1 MAQFRTDTKKL
12 DGSNLVTRYEVMML
26 SDRLSP
32 SGTLTDAFGRLRVSQ
47 PYTLFDSQHRFQ
59 LNGKFNTTFATGGTL
74 AYSNAQSSVL
84 MSVNSANN
92 AEVVRE
98 SKYVM
103 TYQPGK
109 SLLIMNTFVF
119 NSPKTG
125 LRQRVGYFGVKDGIF
140 LEQDGDILY
149 LVLRSNVTGTVIET
163 RVAQSD
169 WNIDKFDGTGY
180 SHQGEEGH
188 GETLD
193 ISKTNIFWIDIEWL
207 GVGDVRCG
215 FVVNGAL
222 KVAHIFHNDNVNTST
237 YMSTACLPI
246 RYEIKNTAT
255 QANSA
260 MMKQICSSV
269 ISEGGYEP
277 RLEQFLA
284 GGELTKTTLSN
295 TATYYNLVSLRLR
308 PGRLDS
314 VVKIDSGSVLGES
327 NQNYM
332 YKVVINPQVAGLV
345 WQNHSHSNNAQYSVT
360 GSKVTGGR
368 VVATGY
374 ITSVQGSIDL
384 RAADVYLQIGRT
396 LGGNSDIITLAVQSD
411 SPTKTAAGM
420 LGWVEPI

>member
-1 MAQFRTDTKKL
+1 M
-12 DGSNLVTRYEVMML
+12 
-26 SDRLSP
+26 
-32 SGTLTDAFGRLRVSQ
+32 
-47 PYTLFDSQHRFQ
+47 
-59 LNGKFNTTFATGGTL
+59 
-74 AYSNAQSSVL
+74 
-84 MSVNSANN
+84 
-92 AEVVRE
+92 
-98 SKYVM
+98 
-103 TYQPGK
+103 
-109 SLLIMNTFVF
+109 
-119 NSPKTG
+119 
-125 LRQRVGYFGVKDGIF
+125 
-140 LEQDGDILY
+140 
-149 LVLRSNVTGTVIET
+149 
-163 RVAQSD
+163 
-169 WNIDKFDGTGY
+169 
-180 SHQGEEGH
+180 
-188 GETLD
+188 
-193 ISKTNIFWIDIEWL
+193 
-207 GVGDVRCG
+207 
-215 FVVNGAL
+215 NGAL

-255 QANSA
+255 QSNSA
-260 MMKQICSSV
+260 TMKQICSTV

>member
-32 SGTLTDAFGRLRVSQ
+32 SGTLTDAFGRLRISQ
-47 PYTLFDSQHRFQ
+47 PFTLFDSQNRFQ
-59 LNGKFNTTFATGGTL
+59 LNNKFSTTFATGGTL
-74 AYSNAQSSVL
+74 SYSNTQSSIL
-84 MSVNSANN
+84 MGVNTANN

-119 NSPKTG
+119 NSPKAG
-125 LRQRVGYFGVKDGIF
+125 LRQRVGYFGVKDGVF

-149 LVLRSNVTGTVIET
+149 LVLRSNVTGTVVDT
-163 RVAQSD
+163 RVAQSN
-169 WNIDKFDGTGY
+169 WNIDTFDGTGY
-180 SHQGEEGH
+180 SNQGEEGH
-188 GETLD
+188 GDALD
-193 ISKTNIFWIDIEWL
+193 VSKSNIFWIDIEWL

-215 FVVNGAL
+215 FVVNGAM
-222 KVAHIFHNDNVNTST
+222 KVAHIFHNDNINTST

-255 QANSA
+255 QAASA
-260 MMKQICSSV
+260 TMKQICSTV

-277 RLEQFLA
+277 RLEQFHAGNELSKTSLA
-284 GGELTKTTLSN
+284 N
-295 TATYYNLVSLRLR
+295 TSTYYNLVSLRLR

-314 VVKIDSGSVLGES
+314 VVKIESGAILGES

-332 YKVVINPQVAGLV
+332 YKVTINPQVAGLI
-345 WQNHSHSNNAQYSVT
+345 WQNHSHSNNIQYSLT
-360 GSKVTGGR
+360 GSKVTDGR
-368 VVATGY
+368 IVATGY
-374 ITSVQGSIDL
+374 ITAAQGSIDL
-384 RAADVYLQIGRT
+384 RAEDLYLQIGRT
-396 LGGNSDIITLAVQSD
+396 LGGNSDIITLAIQAD
-411 SPTKTAAGM
+411 SPAKTAAGM

>member
-1 MAQFRTDTKKL
+1 
-12 DGSNLVTRYEVMML
+12 ML

-32 SGTLTDAFGRLRVSQ
+32 SGTMTDAFGRLRISQ
-47 PYTLFDSQHRFQ
+47 PYTLFDSQNRFQ
-59 LNGKFNTTFATGGTL
+59 LNTKFNTTFATGGTL
-74 AYSNAQSSVL
+74 SYSNTQSSIL
-84 MSVNSANN
+84 MGVNTANN

-119 NSPKTG
+119 NSPKAG
-125 LRQRVGYFGVKDGIF
+125 LRQRVGYFGVKDGVF
-140 LEQDGDILY
+140 LEQDGDTLY
-149 LVLRSNVTGTVIET
+149 LVLRSNVTGTVVDT

-169 WNIDKFDGTGY
+169 WNVDTFDGTGY
-180 SHQGEEGH
+180 SNQGEEGH
-188 GETLD
+188 GGALD
-193 ISKTNIFWIDIEWL
+193 VSKSNIFWIDIEWL

-215 FVVNGAL
+215 FVVNGAM
-222 KVAHIFHNDNVNTST
+222 KIAHIFHNDNVNTST

-255 QANSA
+255 QEVSA
-260 MMKQICSSV
+260 TMKQICSTV

-277 RLEQFLA
+277 RLEQFHA
-284 GGELTKTTLSN
+284 GAELTTTTLSN

-332 YKVVINPQVAGLV
+332 YKVAVNPQIAGLV
-345 WQNHSHSNNAQYSVT
+345 WQNHSHSNNVQYSVT
-360 GSKVTGGR
+360 GSKVNDGR
-368 VVATGY
+368 IVATGY
-374 ITSVQGSIDL
+374 ITSAQGSINL
-384 RAADVYLQIGRT
+384 RAEDIYLQIGRT
-396 LGGNSDIITLAVQSD
+396 LGGNSDIITLAIASD